1 MSTELIIDSAQNG
14 SRIALLKDKNL
25 VELHSEGG
33 ENQFKVGDIYL
44 GTVRKIV
51 NGLNA
56 AFIDVGYEKD
66 AFLHYQDLGPQI
78 NSLNKF
84 TKLVRNNNYSNLN
97 LKGFEKDGDIEK
109 LGKISNVLSKNHQ
122 ILVQVVKEPIS
133 TKGPRLSCELSI
145 AGRYI
150 VLVPFSDTVNVSKKI
165 RSAEERK
172 RLVRLITSIKPANF
186 GVIIRTVAEG
196 QSVTELDKDLRNLLT
211 TWEDGMKKLAK
222 AKNRDKII
230 GEMSMA
236 SSIIRDL
243 LNESFD
249 AITVEDELIYD
260 QIRSYI
266 RSIAPEKEKIVKLYN
281 GKAKLFEN
289 FGIEK
294 QIKSLFGQTIS
305 LPQGGY
311 LIIEHTEAL
320 HVIDV
325 NSGNKSNQE
334 SDQETTALKT
344 NLVAAKEIARQ
355 LRLRDM
361 GGIIV
366 IDFIDMKKAE
376 NKKAI
381 YDAMREEMKD
391 DRSKNTVLPLTKFG
405 LMQITRQRVRPE
417 VNIVTKETC
426 PACGGT
432 GKIQASILVADQ
444 LEKDLE
450 HIATI
455 QNVSNIHIG
464 LHPYLYAY
472 FTHGFISQRVR
483 WFFKYFKW
491 VKLIRDS
498 SLPVT
503 EYKFLDE
510 TGEEIE
516 LQVKS
521 ETE

>member
-1 MSTELIIDSAQNG
+1 MSTELLIDSAQNG
-14 SRIALLKDKNL
+14 SRIALLQDKQL
-25 VELHSEGG
+25 LELHSEGMD
-33 ENQFKVGDIYL
+33 NQFKVGDIYL

-66 AFLHYQDLGPQI
+66 AFLHYQDLGPNV
-78 NSLNKF
+78 NSMLKF
-84 TKLVRNNNYSNLN
+84 TKMVRNNNYQSYL
-97 LKGFEKDGDIEK
+97 LKGFENEPEIDKIGKIEK
-109 LGKISNVLSKNHQ
+109 VLSKTNQ
-122 ILVQVVKEPIS
+122 VLVQVVKEPIS
-133 TKGPRLSCELSI
+133 TKGPRLSCELSLP
-145 AGRYI
+145 GRYL

-165 RSAEERK
+165 RSSEERK
-172 RLVRLITSIKPANF
+172 RLLRLINSIKPANF

-196 QSVTELDKDLRNLLT
+196 QSVTELDKDLRNLLDS
-211 TWEDGMKKLAK
+211 WEGGMRKLLK
-222 AKNRDKII
+222 AKSRDKII

-236 SSIIRDL
+236 SSLIRDL

-249 AITVEDELIYD
+249 AITVEEESTYD
-260 QIRSYI
+260 QIKSYI

-281 GKAKLFEN
+281 GKVKLFES

-294 QIKSLFGQTIS
+294 QIKSLFGQTVS

-311 LIIEHTEAL
+311 VIIEHTEAL

-334 SDQETTALKT
+334 SDQESTALKT
-344 NLVAAKEIARQ
+344 NMVAAKEIARQ

-366 IDFIDMKKAE
+366 VDFIDMKKAE

-381 YDAMREEMKD
+381 YEVMMQEMKT
-391 DRSKNTVLPLTKFG
+391 DRSKHTVLPLSKFG

-426 PACGGT
+426 PSCNGT
-432 GKIQASILVADQ
+432 GKIQASILVADK
-444 LEKDLE
+444 LEHDLE
-450 HIATI
+450 HLVTI
-455 QNVSNIHIG
+455 QNVAKIQIG
-464 LHPYLYAY
+464 LHPYLHAY
-472 FTHGFISQRVR
+472 FTQGLISQRMR
-483 WFFKYFKW
+483 WFLKYYKW
-491 VKLIRDS
+491 IKLIRDS

-503 EYKFLDE
+503 EYRFLDE
-510 TGEEIE
+510 SGEEIE
-516 LQVKS
+516 LKVKS

>member
-222 AKNRDKII
+222 AKSRDKII

-249 AITVEDELIYD
+249 AITVEDELIFD

>member
-1 MSTELIIDSAQNG
+1 MSTELLIDSAQNG
-14 SRIALLKDKNL
+14 SRIALLQEKQL
-25 VELHSEGG
+25 VELHSEGTDG
-33 ENQFKVGDIYL
+33 QFKVGDIYL

-66 AFLHYQDLGPQI
+66 GFLHYQDVGPNI
-78 NSLNKF
+78 NSLLKF
-84 TKLVRNNNYSNLN
+84 TKMVRNNNYSNHL
-97 LKGFEKDGDIEK
+97 LKGFENEAEIEK
-109 LGKISNVLSKNHQ
+109 VGKIDKILAKTNQV
-122 ILVQVVKEPIS
+122 LVQVVKEPIS
-133 TKGPRLSCELSI
+133 TKGPRLSCELSLP
-145 AGRYI
+145 GRYL

-165 RSAEERK
+165 RSGEERK
-172 RLVRLITSIKPANF
+172 RLLRLINSIKPANF

-196 QSVTELDKDLRNLLT
+196 QSVIELDKDLRNLLT
-211 TWEDGMKKLAK
+211 NWEEGMSKLLK
-222 AKNRDKII
+222 AKSRDKII

-236 SSIIRDL
+236 SSIVRDL

-249 AITVEDELIYD
+249 AITVEEESTYD

-281 GKAKLFEN
+281 GKVKLFES

-294 QIKSLFGQTIS
+294 QIKSLFGQSVS
-305 LPQGGY
+305 LPAGGY
-311 LIIEHTEAL
+311 VIIEHTEAL

-334 SDQETTALKT
+334 SDQESTALKT

-366 IDFIDMKKAE
+366 VDFIDMKKAE

-381 YDAMREEMKD
+381 FDAMMLEMKF
-391 DRSKNTVLPLTKFG
+391 DRSKHTVLPLSKFG

-426 PACGGT
+426 PSCNGT
-432 GKIQASILVADQ
+432 GKIQASILVADK

-450 HIATI
+450 HMATI
-455 QNVSNIHIG
+455 QNVDSIHIG
-464 LHPYLYAY
+464 LHPYLHAY
-472 FTHGFISQRVR
+472 FTTGLISRRVK
-483 WFFKYFKW
+483 WFLKYYKW
-491 VKLIRDS
+491 IRLIKDS

-503 EYKFLDE
+503 EYRFQDGS
-510 TGEEIE
+510 GEEIE
-516 LQVKS
+516 LKVKS

>member
-1 MSTELIIDSAQNG
+1 MSTELVIDSAQNS
-14 SRIALLKDKNL
+14 SRIALLKDKGL
-25 VELHSEGG
+25 VELHSDE
-33 ENQFKVGDIYL
+33 ESNQFKVGDMYL

-66 AFLHYQDLGPQI
+66 AFLHYQDLGPKVK
-78 NSLNKF
+78 SLIKY
-84 TKLVRNNNYSNLN
+84 TKYVRNNHKDHPT
-97 LKGFEKDGDIEK
+97 LKGFELEPEIEK
-109 LGKISNVLSKNHQ
+109 LGKISQVLSKNNQ

-133 TKGPRLSCELSI
+133 TKGPRLSCELSL
-145 AGRYI
+145 AGRYL
-150 VLVPFSDTVNVSKKI
+150 VLVPFSNSVNVSKKI
-165 RSAEERK
+165 RKAEERR
-172 RLVRLITSIKPANF
+172 RLARLITSIKPANF

-196 QSVTELDKDLRNLLT
+196 QSVTELDKDLRNLVT
-211 TWEDGMKKLAK
+211 TWEEGMKKLMK
-222 AKNRDKII
+222 AKSKDKVI

-281 GKAKLFEN
+281 GKAKLFES

-294 QIKSLFGQTIS
+294 QIKSLFGQSVS
-305 LPQGGY
+305 LPHGGY

-376 NKKAI
+376 NKRAV
-381 YDAMREEMKD
+381 YDAVKNEMKD

-426 PACGGT
+426 PACNGT
-432 GKIQASILVADQ
+432 GKIQASILVADK
-444 LEKDLE
+444 LERDLE
-450 HIATI
+450 HTAVH
-455 QNVSNIHIG
+455 QNLPNIKIG
-464 LHPYLYAY
+464 LHPYLHAY
-472 FTHGFISQRVR
+472 FTHGLISKRVK

-491 VKLIRDS
+491 VKLIKDS

-516 LQVKS
+516 LDVKS
-521 ETE
+521 GAE

>member
-1 MSTELIIDSAQNG
+1 MSTELVIDSAQNG
-14 SRIALLKDKNL
+14 SRIALLKNKGL
-25 VELHSEGG
+25 VELHSDEEG
-33 ENQFKVGDIYL
+33 NQFKVGDMYL

-66 AFLHYQDLGPQI
+66 AFLHYQDLGPKVKSLIKHTKQI
-78 NSLNKF
+78 
-84 TKLVRNNNYSNLN
+84 RNNHSANVT
-97 LKGFEKDGDIEK
+97 LKGFELEPEIEK
-109 LGKISNVLSKNHQ
+109 LGKISQVLSRNNQ

-133 TKGPRLSCELSI
+133 TKGPRLSCELSL
-145 AGRYI
+145 AGRYL
-150 VLVPFSDTVNVSKKI
+150 VLVPFSNNVNVSKKI
-165 RSAEERK
+165 RSAEERR
-172 RLVRLITSIKPANF
+172 RLARLITSIKPANF
-186 GVIIRTVAEG
+186 GVIIRTVAES
-196 QSVTELDKDLRNLLT
+196 QSVTELDKDLRNLLNS
-211 TWEDGMKKLAK
+211 WEDGMKKLMK
-222 AKNRDKII
+222 AKSKDKVI

-236 SSIIRDL
+236 SSIVRDL

-249 AITVEDELIYD
+249 AITVEDEVIFD

-281 GKAKLFEN
+281 GKAKLFES

-294 QIKSLFGQTIS
+294 QIKSLFGQSVS
-305 LPQGGY
+305 LPHGGY

-344 NLVAAKEIARQ
+344 NLVAVKEIARQ

-376 NKKAI
+376 NKKAV
-381 YDAMREEMKD
+381 YEAMKSEMKE

-417 VNIVTKETC
+417 VNIITKETC
-426 PACGGT
+426 PACNGT
-432 GKIQASILVADQ
+432 GKIQASILVADK
-444 LEKDLE
+444 LEKDLDYMAV
-450 HIATI
+450 H
-455 QNVSNIHIG
+455 QNVSHIKIG
-464 LHPYLYAY
+464 LHPYLHAY
-472 FTHGFISQRVR
+472 FTNGIISKRVK

-491 VKLIRDS
+491 VKLIKDS

-510 TGEEIE
+510 TGEDIE
-516 LQVKS
+516 LNIKS
-521 ETE
+521 EAS

>member
-1 MSTELIIDSAQNG
+1 MSTELLIDSAQNG
-14 SRIALLKDKNL
+14 SRIALLQDKSL
-25 VELHSEGG
+25 VELHSEGMD
-33 ENQFKVGDIYL
+33 NQFKVGDIYL

-66 AFLHYQDLGPQI
+66 AFLHYQDLGPNF
-78 NSLNKF
+78 NSLTKF
-84 TKLVRNNNYSNLN
+84 TKMVRNNNYGNYN
-97 LKGFEKDGDIEK
+97 LKGFDNEPEIEK
-109 LGKISNVLSKNHQ
+109 IGKISGPLSKNQQ

-133 TKGPRLSCELSI
+133 TKGPRLSCELSLP
-145 AGRYI
+145 GRYL
-150 VLVPFSDTVNVSKKI
+150 VLVPFSDSVNVSKKI
-165 RSAEERK
+165 RSNEERK
-172 RLVRLITSIKPANF
+172 RLLRLIKSIKPANF

-196 QSVTELDKDLRNLLT
+196 QSVSDLDKDLRNLLT
-211 TWEDGMKKLAK
+211 NWEEGMAKLLK
-222 AKNRDKII
+222 AKSRDKII

-236 SSIIRDL
+236 SSLVRDL

-249 AITVEDELIYD
+249 AITVEEESTYD

-266 RSIAPEKEKIVKLYN
+266 RNIAPEKEKIVRLYN

-294 QIKSLFGQTIS
+294 QIKSLFGQTVS

-311 LIIEHTEAL
+311 VIIEHTEAL

-334 SDQETTALKT
+334 SDQESTALKT

-366 IDFIDMKKAE
+366 VDFIDMKKAD

-381 YDAMREEMKD
+381 YEAMKNELQS
-391 DRSKNTVLPLTKFG
+391 DRSKHTVLPLSKFG

-426 PACGGT
+426 PSCNGT
-432 GKIQASILVADQ
+432 GKIQASILVADK

-455 QNVSNIHIG
+455 QNVSKIQIG
-464 LHPYLYAY
+464 LHPYLHAY
-472 FTHGFISQRVR
+472 FTTGIISRRVK
-483 WFFKYFKW
+483 WFFKYNKW
-491 VKLIRDS
+491 IKLIKDS

-503 EYKFLDE
+503 EYRFLDE
-510 TGEEIE
+510 SGEEIE